1 MSDGTREQLFLVTL
15 QIDGVDCGIWDKW
28 DGGGKD
34 STSTKY
40 RSGGNP
46 VEEDLGGSINYTD
59 ITLTRNYRLSRDAAI
74 VGFLLNKVGIGNCVA
89 NKFPL
94 NRDYTTYGP
103 YIQAQ
108 GPLKTVDDP
117 KVDSNAANPATI
129 VLVMSVNSIA
139 AFAS

>member
-1 MSDGTREQLFLVTL
+1 VSDGTREQLFLVTL
-15 QIDGVDCGIWDKW
+15 TIDGVDIGIWDKW

-46 VEEDLGGSINYTD
+46 NEEDLGGLPTFTD
-59 ITLTRNYRLSRDAAI
+59 VTLTRNYRLSRDAAI
-74 VGFLLNKVGIGNCVA
+74 VGFLLNKVGFGTCIA

-94 NRDYTTYGP
+94 NRDYSTYGP
-103 YIQAQ
+103 YIQAI

-117 KVDSNAANPATI
+117 KVDSNAANAATLI
-129 VLVMSVNSIA
+129 VVLSVNSIN
-139 AFAS
+139 SYSS